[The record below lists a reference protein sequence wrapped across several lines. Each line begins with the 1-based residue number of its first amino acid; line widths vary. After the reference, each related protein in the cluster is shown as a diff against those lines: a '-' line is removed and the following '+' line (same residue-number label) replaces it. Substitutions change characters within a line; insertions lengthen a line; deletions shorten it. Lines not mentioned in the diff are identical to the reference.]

1 MRDLESI
8 KTRDLEGGHF
18 DIYIDDIEFSDYQ
31 YQELMEKDICR
42 ISEINRDDI
51 KDESIFEK
59 LKEVTYFLKKVLQ
72 IISNGEAKV
81 MFEGVKSYTDKI
93 IETIEKDGECLK
105 KLDDKT
111 FCHEDLLENILLRY
125 FNIKFAAIEK
135 IKESQVTDAIREKYE
150 KEVDVY
156 NWIIEVVN
164 RYRNIV

>member
-31 YQELMEKDICR
+31 FQELMEKDICR

-125 FNIKFAAIEK
+125 FNIKFSAIEK

-150 KEVDVY
+150 KEVEVY
-156 NWIIEVVN
+156 NWIIEVVD